1 MSGQT
6 VLSKIGSKAMSQDQ
20 RSNYKVRVQNVSSG
34 SRITSFA
41 QISITVAHIFSQN
54 TETKIL

>member
-1 MSGQT
+1 MLGQT
-6 VLSKIGSKAMSQDQ
+6 VLSKTGSKTMGQDQ

-41 QISITVAHIFSQN
+41 QISITVAYIFSQN